1 MTHVSTAYVN
11 SDKKGKIHEKVYP
24 EKRDSEEIIAEIM
37 AMTEEQTLRDEKKII
52 GDYPNTYMFSK
63 AMVERTLEKLKG
75 HLKLAIVRPAI
86 VVSAHDEPL
95 NGWTETISAM
105 GALLFAGMLGLIN
118 YM

>member
-1 MTHVSTAYVN
+1 
-11 SDKKGKIHEKVYP
+11 
-24 EKRDSEEIIAEIM
+24 M
-37 AMTEEQTLRDEKKII
+37 A
-52 GDYPNTYMFSK
+52 
-63 AMVERTLEKLKG
+63 ERTLEKLRG

-95 NGWTETISAM
+95 NGWTETISAL